1 MKLKK
6 VLYKVCLITS
16 MLVVFGC
23 KKKDPVLINEA
34 ELITTVKVIFTDTL
48 TNQNYTFQ
56 WEDLDGDGANQPSIT
71 TDTLPKNTYLISQIQ
86 LWNKQ
91 SNPEENLTAEV
102 EEEGTAHQFFYSV
115 SPDTLLQYFTYK
127 DTDEDGKPIGLIFSC
142 KSNGTGGEGIFKLV
156 LRHLPD
162 KFATGVSAGD
172 ITNANG
178 ETDVEIEY
186 PFVIK

>member
-1 MKLKK
+1 MKSTK
-6 VLYKVCLITS
+6 VIKVVCLTIS

-34 ELITTVKVIFTDTL
+34 ELITTVKVVFTDTL

-56 WEDLDGDGANQPSIT
+56 WEDLDGDGASQPIIT
-71 TDTLPKNTYLISQIQ
+71 SDTLPKNTYFTTQIE

-91 SNPEENLTAEV
+91 NNPEENITTEV
-102 EEEGTAHQFFYSV
+102 EEEGIAHQFFYSV
-115 SPDTLLQYFTYK
+115 SPGTLLQYFNYE
-127 DTDEDGKPIGLIFSC
+127 DSDEDGKPIGLIFSC
-142 KSNGTGGEGIFKLV
+142 KSNGTGGEGMFKLI

-162 KFATGVSAGD
+162 KFALGVSTGD

>member
-1 MKLKK
+1 MKLNK
-6 VLYKVCLITS
+6 VLYKFYLITS

-48 TNQNYTFQ
+48 TAQNYIFK
-56 WEDLDGDGANQPSIT
+56 WEDLDGDGASQPIIT
-71 TDTLPKNTYLISQIQ
+71 SDTLPKNTYLTAQIE

-91 SNPEENLTAEV
+91 SNPEENITTEV
-102 EEEGTAHQFFYSV
+102 EEEGIAHQFFYSV

-142 KSNGTGGEGIFKLV
+142 KSNGTGGEGMFKLI

-162 KFATGVSAGD
+162 KFASGVSTGD

-186 PFVIK
+186 PFFIK